1 MQTTIII
8 LEVIV
13 LIASTV
19 AKELERR
26 NGGGK

>member
-1 MQTTIII
+1 MQSTIMI

-26 NGGGK
+26 NGGDK

>member
-1 MQTTIII
+1 MQTTIMI
-8 LEVIV
+8 LEAIV

-26 NGGGK
+26 KGGGK